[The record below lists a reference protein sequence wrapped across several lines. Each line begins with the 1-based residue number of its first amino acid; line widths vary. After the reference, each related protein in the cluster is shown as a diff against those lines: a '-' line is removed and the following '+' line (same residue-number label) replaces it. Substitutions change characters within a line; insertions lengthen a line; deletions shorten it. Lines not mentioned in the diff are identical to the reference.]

1 MNVRGRRIE
10 ARVGVSG
17 AIKLACRVVTYFFPF
32 VNLSN
37 SLPPHAVTYDRE

>member
-1 MNVRGRRIE
+1 MNVRCRGVK
-10 ARVGVSG
+10 AGSGVSG
-17 AIKLACRVVTYFFPF
+17 AIKLTYRVVTYFFPF